1 MESKTETTGSLRDQ
15 VVVVTGGGSGIGE
28 ATCLRLARE
37 GAKIVTVDLDPARAE
52 ETVKRLSQEGFP
64 EALAVGANVAVE
76 EDMAAMAQRVLDQF
90 GRIDVLVHCAG
101 IIRASKG
108 NPRMVS
114 DLDTQEWDD
123 VIGTNLR
130 GTFLANRAVIPAMIR
145 QRGGNIVNISSTSGR
160 QGFAFAAAYCA
171 SKFGVIG
178 FSESLA
184 EEVRSFGIKVQV
196 ICPGAVDTPL
206 WQQNA
211 SINAP
216 GHALPPERVADLI
229 AYLVT
234 LPADAILQN
243 VVIMPFKARRWKKR
257 GGETAAE
264 GAGSGSA
271 GEKD

>member
-1 MESKTETTGSLRDQ
+1 MESHSGAAGRMQGQ
-15 VVVVTGGGSGIGE
+15 VSVVTGGGSGIGR
-28 ATCLRLARE
+28 ATCLRLAQE
-37 GAKIVTVDLDPARAE
+37 GARLVVVDLDPSRAE
-52 ETVKRLSQEGFP
+52 DTVKRLAAEGRG
-64 EALAVGANVAVE
+64 EAIAVGADVAAE
-76 EDMAAMAQRVLDQF
+76 EDMAAMARRVEDQF

-101 IIRASKG
+101 IIRSGVG
-108 NPRMVS
+108 NPRMVAE
-114 DLDTQEWDD
+114 LDSREWDD

-130 GTFLANRAVIPAMIR
+130 GTFLANRAVLPAMMR
-145 QRGGNIVNISSTSGR
+145 RRGGNIVNLSSTSGR
-160 QGFAFAAAYCA
+160 QGFAFASAYCA

-216 GHALPPERVADLI
+216 GHALPPERVAELI

-234 LPADAILQN
+234 LPIDTVLQN

-257 GGETAAE
+257 LGESGGPGGTDE
-264 GAGSGSA
+264 
-271 GEKD
+271 EKR

>member
-1 MESKTETTGSLRDQ
+1 MNGKTQAAGLLRDQ
-15 VVVVTGGGSGIGE
+15 VAVVTGGGSGIGQ

-37 GAKIVTVDLDPARAE
+37 GARVVVVDLDPARAE
-52 ETVKRLSQEGFP
+52 ETLKRLSEEGLP
-64 EALAVGANVAVE
+64 EALGIGANVAIE
-76 EDMAAMAQRVLDQF
+76 EDMAAMAQRAIDRF
-90 GRIDVLVHCAG
+90 GRIDILVHCAG
-101 IIRASKG
+101 IIRAGKG
-108 NPRMVS
+108 NPRMVAEME
-114 DLDTQEWDD
+114 TREWDD

-171 SKFGVIG
+171 SKFGVMG

-184 EEVRSFGIKVQV
+184 EEVRTFGIKVQV
-196 ICPGAVDTPL
+196 VCPGAVDTPL

-211 SINAP
+211 SISAP

-234 LPADAILQN
+234 LPPDAILQN

-257 GGETAAE
+257 GGESPGTSE
-264 GAGSGSA
+264 EHGKA
-271 GEKD
+271 GEDK